1 MLTFMNEVSGE
12 GKSLRWSPL
21 VVILAVAVIVVLGK
35 RAWDTG
41 HDVAFALLVIA
52 AVVGVGL
59 ERVRVAI
66 RQSR

>member
-1 MLTFMNEVSGE
+1 MIAFMNDVSGE
-12 GKSLRWSPL
+12 GKSLPWSSL

-41 HDVAFALLVIA
+41 HDVAFALLVVA

-66 RQSR
+66 RESR